1 MNHLRLILA
10 IPLLLL
16 AACSTPVGTRTAEA
30 VSIVR
35 GFQSSEHPIPSAV
48 FERAKGVAI
57 LRETSGA
64 LVVGGA
70 GAEGVFLKRAGAQWS
85 APVAINTASA
95 SIGLQA
101 GGQSRDIVLVLNTD
115 AEVEK
120 LLADGL
126 FGLAEADA
134 VAGPSKTDE
143 NNSPG
148 ALPANYYY
156 VRRAGLF
163 GGLLVGGVYFSVAEG
178 VNEDTYGPDVTARDI
193 VDGKVKP
200 PPGTSILWQAL
211 N

>member
-1 MNHLRLILA
+1 MHPLRLLLA
-10 IPLLLL
+10 LPLLVL
-16 AACSTPVGTRTAEA
+16 AACSTPVGARTGEA
-30 VSIVR
+30 VAIVR

-70 GAEGVFLKRAGAQWS
+70 GAQGIFVKRVGAQWS
-85 APVAINTASA
+85 APVAIDSASA
-95 SIGLQA
+95 TVGLQA
-101 GGQSRDIVLVLNTD
+101 GGQSRDIVLVLNSD

-120 LLADGL
+120 LLASGV
-126 FGLAEADA
+126 FGLAEASA
-134 VAGPSKTDE
+134 VAGPAKTDP
-143 NNSPG
+143 NSSPG

-156 VRRAGLF
+156 VRTEGLF
-163 GGLLVGGVYFSVAEG
+163 GGLLVGGVYFSVADA
-178 VNEDTYGPDVTARDI
+178 VNRDTYGPGVTARDV

-200 PPGTSILWQAL
+200 PAGTSILWQAL